1 MKTKLLRMIAA
12 EDRRRERDEKREER
26 RRRRLRRGEHQD
38 AAGALPVNAVV
49 HDDPDEAAE
58 GRC

>member
-26 RRRRLRRGEHQD
+26 RRQRLRRHQRP
-38 AAGALPVNAVV
+38 GVV
-49 HDDPDEAAE
+49 STLATRAEIQDDPDAPPEP
-58 GRC
+58 R